1 MSTIFAFDLDGTLT
15 TAEVLP
21 VIANEL
27 GLMDEMRTLTEI
39 TLAGLITFE
48 ASFRLRIAI
57 LKSIPISQVQEIVA
71 EIPIDPELEK
81 FIEKYRSQC
90 VIVTGNLDVWV
101 KPIIEK
107 LGCRAFTSSSIVNN
121 NQLCGINTIMHK
133 SQPIQV
139 LKENNDKVVTIGES
153 VNDIP
158 MFEVAD
164 IGVAYGGVHDPVKDL
179 VEISDYVAFHG
190 GALCRLLSTLL

>member
-15 TAEVLP
+15 TAEILP

-27 GLMDEMRTLTEI
+27 GLMDEMRTLTEL
-39 TLAGLITFE
+39 TLAGLVTFE

-57 LKSIPISQVQEIVA
+57 LKSIPITQVQEIVA
-71 EIPIDPELEK
+71 EIPIDEKIEK
-81 FIEKYRSQC
+81 FIQEYRSQC
-90 VIVTGNLDVWV
+90 VIVTGNLDVWIQ
-101 KPIIEK
+101 PIIEK
-107 LGCRAFTSSSIVNN
+107 LRCRAFTSSSIVSG

-133 SQPIQV
+133 SQPIHI
-139 LKENNDKVVTIGES
+139 LKKNNDKVVTIGES

-164 IGVAYGGVHDPVKDL
+164 IGVAYGGVHDPVKEL
-179 VEISDYVAFHG
+179 VEISDYVAFDG
-190 GALCRLLSTLL
+190 RALCRLLSTLL